1 MVLSNSRLHKKKE
14 KACSQ
19 ILKTVSSLGLRE
31 YKLFFSQ
38 GLMKCKEICEKQK
51 DLKKLNKSVF

>member
-1 MVLSNSRLHKKKE
+1 MLSSSKLHQKKK

-19 ILKTVSSLGLRE
+19 ILKTVSNLGLRE
-31 YKLFFSQ
+31 YKLSFSQ
-38 GLMKCKEICEKQK
+38 GLMKCKEIYEKQK

>member
-1 MVLSNSRLHKKKE
+1 MKLHQKRK

-19 ILKTVSSLGLRE
+19 ILKTASSLGLRG
-31 YKLFFSQ
+31 YKLSFNQ